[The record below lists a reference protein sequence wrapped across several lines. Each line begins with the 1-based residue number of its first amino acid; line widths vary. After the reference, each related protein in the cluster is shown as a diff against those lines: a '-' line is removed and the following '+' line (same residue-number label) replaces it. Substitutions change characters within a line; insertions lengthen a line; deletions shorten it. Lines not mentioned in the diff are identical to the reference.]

1 MSTFQD
7 IESHISSFGF
17 TYERKDF
24 ERPWGGFL
32 VIEEHQAQQFSDQ
45 FFSGLDVNTLK
56 ISGKLGPK
64 ILINLKRACPGSTTT
79 AVQKSGVFIKA
90 AWGSSVPMMTFKVKW
105 KFITKGIKSS

>member
-7 IESHISSFGF
+7 IESHISSLGF

-32 VIEEHQAQQFSDQ
+32 VIEEQQAQQFSDQ

-56 ISGKLGPK
+56 ISGKLSPK
-64 ILINLKRACPGSTTT
+64 ILNCAIRKRACPGSTTT
-79 AVQKSGVFIKA
+79 VVQKSGVCTKA
-90 AWGSSVPMMTFKVKW
+90 A
-105 KFITKGIKSS
+105 